1 MLMMKKPFNFKPM
14 LFTAMAAASLA
25 SYSYLSH
32 QNNGGED
39 TNQVKLYEEKILNNM
54 EDIDGSSKLLPDVK
68 LVEKI
73 AKIGKR
79 LLPL

>member
-1 MLMMKKPFNFKPM
+1 MKKPFNIKPM

-25 SYSYLSH
+25 SYGYLNH
-32 QNNGGED
+32 QNNGSEA
-39 TNQVKLYEEKILNNM
+39 TNQVKLYEEKILDNM
-54 EDIDGSSKLLPDVK
+54 DEIDGSSKLLPDAK
-68 LVEKI
+68 LIEKI

>member
-1 MLMMKKPFNFKPM
+1 MKKPFNFKPM

-32 QNNGGED
+32 QNNGSED

-54 EDIDGSSKLLPDVK
+54 DDIDGSSKLLPDVK

-73 AKIGKR
+73 AKIGQR

>member
-32 QNNGGED
+32 QNNGSED

-54 EDIDGSSKLLPDVK
+54 EDIDGSSKLLPDAK
-68 LVEKI
+68 LIEKI
-73 AKIGKR
+73 AKIGQR